1 MYSDGVIRVLLVDD
15 DPMVRRHLRT
25 ILASSPEIDIVGEAR
40 DGAEAVE
47 EVLRSRPGVVLMDL
61 RMPGVDGV
69 TATRE
74 IAALAAPPT
83 VIALTTFDDDAHVRA
98 ALAAGAGGFLVK
110 TTPAEDLL
118 NLIRVAAG
126 GHVVMSP
133 VAAHRLLSRSSEDD
147 EQRAGALARIGDLT
161 GREREILTCLGGG
174 LTNPQ
179 IAGRLFLSETT
190 VKSYV
195 SRLLVKLGL
204 THRTQAALLAHRAG
218 LTGRAAGEG

>member
-1 MYSDGVIRVLLVDD
+1 MTDYEGVIRVLLADD

-25 ILASSPEIDIVGEAR
+25 ILGSSTDVEVVGEAR

-47 EVLRSRPGVVLMDL
+47 EVLRNRPDVVLMDL
-61 RMPGVDGV
+61 RMPGVDGI

-83 VIALTTFDDDAHVRA
+83 VIALTTFDSDEHVLRA
-98 ALAAGAGGFLVK
+98 LEAGAGGFLVK

-118 NLIRVAAG
+118 NLVKVAAD

-133 VAAHRLLSRSSEDD
+133 SAARSLVAQSSRGD
-147 EQRAGALARIGDLT
+147 ERRDLARAQVAKLAE
-161 GREREILTCLGGG
+161 REREVLVCLGEG
-174 LTNPQ
+174 LTNPE

-190 VKSYV
+190 VRSYV
-195 SRLLVKLGL
+195 SRLLVKLDL
-204 THRTQAALLAHRAG
+204 THRTQAALLAHQAG
-218 LTGRAAGEG
+218 LLDESS

>member
-1 MYSDGVIRVLLVDD
+1 MTDSEGVIRVLLVDD

-25 ILASSPEIDIVGEAR
+25 ILTSSPEIDIVGEAR

-47 EVLRSRPGVVLMDL
+47 EVLRGRPDVVLMDL

-83 VIALTTFDDDAHVRA
+83 VIALTTFDDDTHVRA

-118 NLIRVAAG
+118 NLIRVAAD

-133 VAAHRLLSRSSEDD
+133 IAAHRLLSGSSEDD
-147 EQRAGALARIGDLT
+147 DQRAEARARIGDLT
-161 GREREILTCLGGG
+161 EREREILTCLGEG

-179 IAGRLFLSETT
+179 IVGRLFLSETT

-204 THRTQAALLAHRAG
+204 THRTQAALLAQRAG
-218 LTGRAAGEG
+218 LTDTGPR

>member
-1 MYSDGVIRVLLVDD
+1 MTDYEGVIRVLLADD

-25 ILASSPEIDIVGEAR
+25 ILGSSTDVEVVGEAR

-47 EVLRSRPGVVLMDL
+47 EVLRNRPDVVLMDL
-61 RMPGVDGV
+61 RMPGVDGI

-83 VIALTTFDDDAHVRA
+83 VIALTTFDSDEHVLRA
-98 ALAAGAGGFLVK
+98 LEAGAGGFLVK

-118 NLIRVAAG
+118 NLVKVAAD

-133 VAAHRLLSRSSEDD
+133 SATRRLVAQSARGD
-147 EQRAGALARIGDLT
+147 ERRDLARAQVAKLAE
-161 GREREILTCLGGG
+161 REREVLVCLGEG
-174 LTNPQ
+174 LTNPE

-190 VKSYV
+190 VRSYV
-195 SRLLVKLGL
+195 SRLLVKLDL
-204 THRTQAALLAHRAG
+204 THRTQAALLAHQAG
-218 LTGRAAGEG
+218 LLDESS

>member
-1 MYSDGVIRVLLVDD
+1 MTDSAGVIRVLLVDD
-15 DPMVRRHLRT
+15 DPMVRGHLRT
-25 ILASSPEIDIVGEAR
+25 ILGSSREIEVVGEAR

-47 EVLRSRPGVVLMDL
+47 EVLRGRPDVVLMDL

-74 IAALAAPPT
+74 IAALADPPT
-83 VIALTTFDDDAHVRA
+83 VIALTTFDSDTHVRA
-98 ALAAGAGGFLVK
+98 ALAAGASGYLVK

-118 NLIRVAAG
+118 NLIRVAAD

-133 VAAHRLLSRSSEDD
+133 IAARRLVTQSERG
-147 EQRAGALARIGDLT
+147 ESARARIEELAE
-161 GREREILTCLGGG
+161 REREVLVCLGEG
-174 LTNPQ
+174 LTNPE
-179 IAGRLFLSETT
+179 IAQRLFLSETT

-195 SRLLVKLGL
+195 SRLLTKLGL

-218 LTGRAAGEG
+218 LLPGDGDPP

>member
-1 MYSDGVIRVLLVDD
+1 MIRVLLVDD

-25 ILASSPEIDIVGEAR
+25 ILGSSTEIEVVGEAR

-47 EVLRSRPGVVLMDL
+47 EALRGQPDVVLMDL

-74 IAALAAPPT
+74 ITATASPPT
-83 VIALTTFDDDAHVRA
+83 VIALTTFDSDSHVLG
-98 ALAAGAGGFLVK
+98 ALEAGAGGFLVK
-110 TTPAEDLL
+110 TTPAEDLI
-118 NLIRVAAG
+118 NLIKVAAD

-133 VAAHRLLSRSSEDD
+133 VAARRLVAQSARGD
-147 EQRAGALARIGDLT
+147 EQHQAARARVAELAE
-161 GREREILTCLGGG
+161 REREVLACLGEG
-174 LTNPQ
+174 LTNPE
-179 IAGRLFLSETT
+179 IAKRLFLSETT

-204 THRTQAALLAHRAG
+204 THRIQAALLAHQAG
-218 LTGRAAGEG
+218 LTG

>member
-1 MYSDGVIRVLLVDD
+1 MTDSAGVIRVLLVDD
-15 DPMVRRHLRT
+15 DPMVRGHLRT
-25 ILASSPEIDIVGEAR
+25 ILGSSPEIEVVGEAR

-47 EVLRSRPGVVLMDL
+47 EVLRGRPDVVLMDL

-74 IAALAAPPT
+74 IAALAGPPT
-83 VIALTTFDDDAHVRA
+83 VIALTTFDSDTHVRA
-98 ALAAGAGGFLVK
+98 ALAAGASGYLVK

-118 NLIRVAAG
+118 NLIRVAAD

-133 VAAHRLLSRSSEDD
+133 IAARRLVTQSARGESA
-147 EQRAGALARIGDLT
+147 RARIGELAERD
-161 GREREILTCLGGG
+161 REVLVCLGEG
-174 LTNPQ
+174 LTNPE
-179 IAGRLFLSETT
+179 IAQRLFLSETT

-195 SRLLVKLGL
+195 SRLLTKLGL

-218 LTGRAAGEG
+218 LLPGDPP